1 MDRLDFLLGDDGLL
15 KSNAFVVSVM
25 SMCMNRAFFLLS
37 LTGYEIVLLYL
48 LHVIVLFL
56 NYLTETKTKSVLVG
70 ARTDLVN

>member
-1 MDRLDFLLGDDGLL
+1 MNMQGIFLLI
-15 KSNAFVVSVM
+15 
-25 SMCMNRAFFLLS
+25 

-56 NYLTETKTKSVLVG
+56 NYLTETKTKSVLIG